1 MRKLVLHIVVA
12 CMTLFFGIGLT
23 NLAKFVFGK
32 AEPTPKIE
40 ERTADVV
47 NLIGADEQHL
57 IDIYREYGPAQTRHD
72 RAFFERVE
80 ADNFVLFWGDVNLTR
95 EQDIRMMENS
105 SLDIVYDSHTETIKM
120 FGDGAVVTRRMDARY
135 PNGQIESWGILD
147 VWVKNAGEWKI
158 LSTTALE

>member
-23 NLAKFVFGK
+23 NLAKFVFGT
-32 AEPTPKIE
+32 AGPAPITQ
-40 ERTADVV
+40 ERAADVV

-80 ADNFVLFWGDVNLTR
+80 DDNFVLFLGDVNLSR

-105 SLDIVYDSHTETIKM
+105 SRDVVYDSHTETIKI

-135 PNGQIESWGILD
+135 PNGQKDSWEIID

-158 LSTTALE
+158 LSTTSLD